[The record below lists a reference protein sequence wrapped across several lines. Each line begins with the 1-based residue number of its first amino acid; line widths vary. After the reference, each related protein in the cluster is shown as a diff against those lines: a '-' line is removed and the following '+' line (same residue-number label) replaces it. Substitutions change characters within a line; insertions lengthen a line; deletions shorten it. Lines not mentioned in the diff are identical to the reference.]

1 MNELI
6 KLKSFPI
13 ETLKILLKDKTTQKN
28 IIWAT
33 SSYEE
38 YGADYFAEKQMT
50 DISLIGLDSIVLQPR
65 ILKALEHQKER
76 TRNHAEV
83 FTPAWICDKMIN
95 YFDDEW
101 NKTWQ
106 QYVDLK
112 VLEITCGEAP
122 YLVSRYDTST
132 GEIIDIKNRIG
143 ILDRKIRI
151 VNENTDNE
159 DDWFKWTIRAFQSVY
174 GYEYQGDNLLIAR
187 INVLMTFIDYL
198 AFKYNRQPTTPELNK
213 IANII
218 SWNIW
223 QMDGLTGTVPLGE
236 PEEEICQMSLFED
249 LQSEKT
255 TPKSKIYN
263 WRSSKSVTFKGENC
277 MKFDFVIGNPPFQ
290 DLSIGDNKTFAPPVY
305 YKFVDAAYE
314 VADKVELIHPARFL
328 FNAGSTPKQWN
339 EKMLQDKHLKV
350 MFYEQDSSKVFSN
363 TDIKGGVAITYH
375 DNNKN
380 FGAIGIFTSYTELN
394 SILKKVTKQDGFSTM
409 KNIVITR
416 TAYRLSSKMHEEN
429 PDAINQL
436 SKGHAYDMASNIFER
451 LPQIFFNEK
460 PNDNNDY
467 IRILGRENNERVY
480 KFIRTDYV
488 NEVENLYKYK
498 VILAGAN
505 GNGSLGEILSSPLV
519 EEPSTGTTETFISI
533 GSFDNESEAQS
544 CLKYVKTKFARI
556 LLGVL
561 KITQANTPDKWLY
574 VPMQDFTDKSDIDWT
589 LSVKEIDKQLYKK
602 YNLSDE
608 EIEFIE
614 EKAREME

>member
-1 MNELI
+1 
-6 KLKSFPI
+6 
-13 ETLKILLKDKTTQKN
+13 
-28 IIWAT
+28 
-33 SSYEE
+33 
-38 YGADYFAEKQMT
+38 MT

-65 ILKALEHQKER
+65 ILKALEYQKER

-83 FTPAWICDKMIN
+83 FTPAWICNKMIN

-101 NKTWQ
+101 NKNKTWQ

-132 GEIIDIKNRIG
+132 GEIIDIQNRIG

-290 DLSIGDNKTFAPPVY
+290 DSSIGDNKTFAPPVY

-314 VADKVELIHPARFL
+314 VAYKVELIHPARFL

-339 EKMLQDKHLKV
+339 EKMLQDPHLKV

-409 KNIVITR
+409 KNIVVTR

-480 KFIRTDYV
+480 K
-488 NEVENLYKYK
+488 N
-498 VILAGAN
+498 
-505 GNGSLGEILSSPLV
+505 
-519 EEPSTGTTETFISI
+519 
-533 GSFDNESEAQS
+533 
-544 CLKYVKTKFARI
+544 
-556 LLGVL
+556 
-561 KITQANTPDKWLY
+561 
-574 VPMQDFTDKSDIDWT
+574 
-589 LSVKEIDKQLYKK
+589 
-602 YNLSDE
+602 
-608 EIEFIE
+608 
-614 EKAREME
+614 

>member
-132 GEIIDIKNRIG
+132 GEIIDIQNRIG

-277 MKFDFVIGNPPFQ
+277 MKFDFVIGNPPYQ
-290 DLSIGDNKTFAPPVY
+290 EDKQGTSNTALPVY
-305 YKFVDAAYE
+305 HQFIDVAYE

-328 FNAGSTPKQWN
+328 FNAGRTPKEWN
-339 EKMLQDKHLKV
+339 KKMLNDKHLKILY
-350 MFYEQDSSKVFSN
+350 YEEDGNKIFSN
-363 TDIKGGVAITYH
+363 TDIKGGVVITYH
-375 DNNKN
+375 DKLKD
-380 FGAIGIFTSYTELN
+380 FGEIGTFTIYNELN
-394 SILKKVTKQDGFSTM
+394 SIVHKIKPFLQNSGSLSSIIFVCNKF
-409 KNIVITR
+409 NINNLFIDYPEYTGHER
-416 TAYRLSSKMHEEN
+416 RLSSN
-429 PDAINQL
+429 VL
-436 SKGHAYDMASNIFER
+436 S
-451 LPQIFFNEK
+451 FNCFTDEK
-460 PNDNNDY
+460 
-467 IRILGRENNERVY
+467 
-480 KFIRTDYV
+480 V
-488 NEVENLYKYK
+488 NEDDIYIFGILKNKRSEKYINKKYIDELDENLFKYK
-498 VILAGAN
+498 IIIPKAD
-505 GNGSLGEILSSPLV
+505 GNGKFGETITSPKILYPYQGFTHSFLGMGGFETKQEI
-519 EEPSTGTTETFISI
+519 EYM
-533 GSFDNESEAQS
+533 
-544 CLKYVKTKFARI
+544 LKYIKTKFART

-561 KITQANTPDKWLY
+561 KVTQDNNADKWLY
-574 VPMQDFTDKSDIDWT
+574 VPMQDFTDKSDINWT

-614 EKAREME
+614 EKVKEME

>member
-132 GEIIDIKNRIG
+132 GEIIDIQNRIG

-249 LQSEKT
+249 LQTEKT

-290 DLSIGDNKTFAPPVY
+290 DSSIGDNKTFAPPVY

-350 MFYEQDSSKVFSN
+350 MFY
-363 TDIKGGVAITYH
+363 
-375 DNNKN
+375 
-380 FGAIGIFTSYTELN
+380 
-394 SILKKVTKQDGFSTM
+394 
-409 KNIVITR
+409 
-416 TAYRLSSKMHEEN
+416 
-429 PDAINQL
+429 
-436 SKGHAYDMASNIFER
+436 
-451 LPQIFFNEK
+451 
-460 PNDNNDY
+460 
-467 IRILGRENNERVY
+467 
-480 KFIRTDYV
+480 
-488 NEVENLYKYK
+488 
-498 VILAGAN
+498 
-505 GNGSLGEILSSPLV
+505 
-519 EEPSTGTTETFISI
+519 
-533 GSFDNESEAQS
+533 
-544 CLKYVKTKFARI
+544 
-556 LLGVL
+556 
-561 KITQANTPDKWLY
+561 
-574 VPMQDFTDKSDIDWT
+574 
-589 LSVKEIDKQLYKK
+589 
-602 YNLSDE
+602 
-608 EIEFIE
+608 
-614 EKAREME
+614 